1 MTDRCRHDLPRVV
14 LLTGVAAAR
23 GALGAMRCAIKSPKG
38 V

>member
-1 MTDRCRHDLPRVV
+1 MILQVWRKVMERM

-23 GALGAMRCAIKSPKG
+23 GCMEIDDDVRDK